1 MCVVFI
7 DLLLCYTVI
16 CSEDFANTILWI
28 SCCCSV
34 TQSCLILCDPMN
46 CSTPG
51 FPVLHH
57 LPEFAQ
63 THDLESV
70 MPSNRLILCHSLL
83 LRPSIFPSI
92 RVFSKE
98 SALCIRWPKY
108 WSFSFSISPSN
119 EYLGLISFRFDW
131 FDLIAVQGFW
141 DFFFRNVLTILGS
154 LNFYMNSRINLSI
167 FTKKLYPLGC
177 LDQWCQVDI
186 IAILNLPI
194 YEYNMSLHLFNS
206 SLISFNLVL

>member
-1 MCVVFI
+1 
-7 DLLLCYTVI
+7 
-16 CSEDFANTILWI
+16 
-28 SCCCSV
+28 
-34 TQSCLILCDPMN
+34 MN
-46 CSTPG
+46 RSTPG
-51 FPVLHH
+51 FPALHY
-57 LPEFAQ
+57 LLEFAQ

-70 MPSNRLILCHSLL
+70 MPSNHLILYHPLL

-98 SALCIRWPKY
+98 LALCIRWPKY
-108 WSFSFSISPSN
+108 WSFSFSISRSN

-141 DFFFRNVLTILGS
+141 DFFSRNVLTILGS

-167 FTKKLYPLGC
+167 STKKLYPLGC

-186 IAILNLPI
+186 ITILNLPI
-194 YEYNMSLHLFNS
+194 YEHNMSLYLFNSS
-206 SLISFNLVL
+206 SLISFNLVV

>member
-1 MCVVFI
+1 
-7 DLLLCYTVI
+7 
-16 CSEDFANTILWI
+16 
-28 SCCCSV
+28 
-34 TQSCLILCDPMN
+34 MN

-51 FPVLHH
+51 FPVLHY

-83 LRPSIFPSI
+83 LWPSVFPSI

-98 SALCIRWPKY
+98 LALCIRWPEY

-141 DFFFRNVLTILGS
+141 DFFRNVLTILGS

-186 IAILNLPI
+186 ITILNLPI

>member
-1 MCVVFI
+1 MVFI

-131 FDLIAVQGFW
+131 FDLIAVQGLW

>member
-1 MCVVFI
+1 M
-7 DLLLCYTVI
+7 D
-16 CSEDFANTILWI
+16 
-28 SCCCSV
+28 
-34 TQSCLILCDPMN
+34 

>member
-1 MCVVFI
+1 
-7 DLLLCYTVI
+7 
-16 CSEDFANTILWI
+16 
-28 SCCCSV
+28 
-34 TQSCLILCDPMN
+34 MN

-51 FPVLHH
+51 FPVLHY

-63 THDLESV
+63 THDFESV
-70 MPSNRLILCHSLL
+70 MPPNRLILCHSLL
-83 LRPSIFPSI
+83 LRPSVFPSI

-98 SALCIRWPKY
+98 LALCIRWPKY

-141 DFFFRNVLTILGS
+141 DFFRNVLTILSS

-186 IAILNLPI
+186 ITILNLPI